1 MNIPSRRGFL
11 GGVIA
16 LGGAASLPLK
26 ADAESVAKD
35 AAAAAP
41 PAPAGADTVR
51 VNAKVNGVACAESV
65 GADESTL
72 SLVRERLGLT
82 GAKLGCGQGACG
94 ACTVLVDKA
103 PACACLLPAV
113 ALEGREVTTVEGLG
127 ADLHPVQRAFL
138 AHDAMQCGFCT
149 PGFVVEGA
157 AFMDRWRAEHG
168 ATEPSDAELAEA
180 LAGHVCRCG
189 AQVGIRAAIRDACA
203 GRFDGPEKEAPRYD
217 ARAKVTGAAKY
228 TVDVQL
234 PGMLVG
240 KLLRAATPH
249 AELGSMDLSA
259 AEALPGVK
267 AVKPLVMAG
276 APLRYEGQPLAAV
289 AAIDEATARA
299 ALAAIKVEL
308 RLRAP
313 VISAESALAA
323 DATIIF
329 PNGEGAASASEGPVL
344 NAPWKGN
351 LRGPTETN
359 LLAKPKRAAAA
370 IAAARAGEGQLVEG
384 RYTAHNQA
392 HSCMEPHA
400 AVARWDGDRKLEV
413 WHSTQSVD
421 DMADALCERYG
432 LERPDVRVRADHVG
446 GGFGSKAG
454 LDQEL
459 LIAVDLAKLAGAPV
473 RIVYERWEELLV
485 GGNRPEASVNVT
497 LASDAEGGLGGLDAE
512 AYNLNG
518 AAVGG
523 STGLVMRLLYRSKN
537 KDVRDYD
544 VVTTTAPG
552 KPFRGP
558 GGPAGLFALE
568 QAVDELALKR
578 GEDAIT
584 LRKRWD
590 PNPGRQ
596 RLYELALASPL
607 WRERDAQR
615 GEGRIRR
622 GVGVAAAAWPY
633 FLSKG
638 TRVELIGRTDGV
650 FVARCA
656 CQDMGQGSRSAL
668 SWTLAEALGVP
679 RSQIEVQLGDS
690 DAPRGPASA
699 GSRTTPSIVPA
710 AEDAAKQL
718 TEELVELAEDL
729 FGVKNAVMGHGGVDH
744 DGGRLTWAEILARA
758 GERRALGRRRRDDD
772 GYYFA
777 TDEFGWGKAWP
788 GAVVMV
794 ALEVDT
800 ATGRTRA
807 VAGWMGLAA
816 GRIMAPPVA
825 RSQGLGGLV
834 QGLSYALYEERRLD
848 PKTGLQLT
856 TNLEDYRIIGV
867 GDTPPLEVVFDET
880 PLDGVRGGGA
890 GLAEL
895 ATIGVAG
902 AVGNAFA
909 HATGVRLRSI
919 PLRPDRVLEALRA

>member
-16 LGGAASLPLK
+16 LSGAASLPLR
-26 ADAESVAKD
+26 ADAESVAK
-35 AAAAAP
+35 AGEAP
-41 PAPAGADTVR
+41 SAPAGVDSVVVR
-51 VNAKVNGVACAESV
+51 TTVNGVARSETV

-72 SLVRERLGLT
+72 RLVRERLGLT

-94 ACTVLVDKA
+94 ACTVMVDKA

-113 ALEGREVTTVEGLG
+113 ALEGREVTTVEGLS

-149 PGFVVEGA
+149 PGFVMEGA

-168 ATEPSDAELAEA
+168 ATEPSDEELAEA

-234 PGMLVG
+234 PGMLIAKV
-240 KLLRAATPH
+240 LRASVPH
-249 AELGSMDLSA
+249 AEVSAIDLSA
-259 AEALPGVK
+259 AEAMPGVK
-267 AVKPLVMAG
+267 AVKSFVMAG
-276 APLRYEGQPLAAV
+276 AAIRYEGQELVAV
-289 AAIDEATARA
+289 AAVDEATALA
-299 ALAAIKVEL
+299 ALAAIKLEL
-308 RLRAP
+308 NLRAP
-313 VISAESALAA
+313 VISAESALAEG
-323 DATIIF
+323 ATIIF
-329 PNGEGAASASEGPVL
+329 PGGAGIASASEAPVL
-344 NAPWKGN
+344 KAPWKGN

-359 LLAKPKRAAAA
+359 ILAKPKRAAAA
-370 IAAARAGEGQLVEG
+370 IAAARAGEGQLIEA

-392 HSCMEPHA
+392 HTCMEPHA
-400 AVARWDGDRKLEV
+400 AVARWDGDTKLEV
-413 WHSTQSVD
+413 WLSTQSVD
-421 DMADALCERYG
+421 DMADALCERYE
-432 LERPDVRVRADHVG
+432 LERANVRVRADHVG

-454 LDQEL
+454 VDKEL
-459 LIAVDLAKLAGAPV
+459 ITAVDLAKLAGAPV
-473 RIVYERWEELLV
+473 RLAFERWEELLV
-485 GGNRPEASVNVT
+485 GGNRPEASVNLS
-497 LASDAEGGLGGLDAE
+497 LASDAEGGFGGLDAE

-523 STGLVMRLLYRSKN
+523 STGLVLRLLYRSKN

-558 GGPAGLFALE
+558 GGPAGLYALE

-578 GEDAIT
+578 GEDPIA

-596 RLYELALASPL
+596 RLYDLVSASPL
-607 WRERDAQR
+607 WRDRDAQR

-638 TRVELIGRTDGV
+638 TRVELIGRPDGT

-668 SWTLAEALGVP
+668 SWALAEALGVP

-729 FGVKNAVMGHGGVDH
+729 FDVKNAVMGHGGVDH

-788 GAVVMV
+788 GAVIAV

-800 ATGRTRA
+800 VTGRTRA
-807 VAGWMGLAA
+807 TEGWMGLAA

-825 RSQGLGGLV
+825 RSQGLGGFI

-867 GDTPPLEVVFDET
+867 GDTPALEVVFDET

-895 ATIGVAG
+895 STIGVAG

-909 HATGVRLRSI
+909 HATGVRLRAL

>member
-16 LGGAASLPLK
+16 LGGAASLPLR
-26 ADAESVAKD
+26 AEAESVAQ
-35 AAAAAP
+35 AGT
-41 PAPAGADTVR
+41 PAPVDLTATDTLQ
-51 VNAKVNGVACAESV
+51 VNTKVNGVACAETV

-113 ALEGREVTTVEGLG
+113 ALEGREVTTVEGLP

-149 PGFVVEGA
+149 PGFVMEGA
-157 AFMDRWRAEHG
+157 AFMDRWRATYG

-228 TVDVQL
+228 TVDVML

-240 KLLRAATPH
+240 KFLRASVPH
-249 AELGSMDLSA
+249 AEVVSIDVSA

-267 AVKPLVMAG
+267 AVKTFVMAG
-276 APLRYEGQPLAAV
+276 APIRYEGQALAAV
-289 AAIDEATARA
+289 AAQDEATARA
-299 ALAAIKVEL
+299 ALAAIKLEL
-308 RLRAP
+308 HQRAP
-313 VISAESALAA
+313 VMSAETALAA

-329 PNGEGAASASEGPVL
+329 PGGEGAASASEGPVL
-344 NAPWKGN
+344 KAPWAGN

-359 LLAKPKRAAAA
+359 LLAKPKRAAKGL
-370 IAAARAGEGQLVEG
+370 AAARAGEGQLIEA

-400 AVARWDGDRKLEV
+400 AVARWDGDSKLEV
-413 WHSTQSVD
+413 WLSTQSVD

-432 LERPDVRVRADHVG
+432 LERANVRVRADHVG

-454 LDQEL
+454 VDQEMTT
-459 LIAVDLAKLAGAPV
+459 AVDLAKLAGAPV
-473 RIVYERWEELLV
+473 RIAFERWEELIV
-485 GGNRPEASVNVT
+485 GGNRPEASVNIA
-497 LASDAEGGLGGLDAE
+497 LAADNDGNLGGLDAE

-523 STGLVMRLLYRSKN
+523 STGLVLRLLYRSKN

-544 VVTTTAPG
+544 VITTTAPG

-578 GEDAIT
+578 AEDPIT

-615 GEGRIRR
+615 GEGRLRR

-638 TRVELIGRTDGV
+638 TRVELIGRADGV

-668 SWTLAEALGVP
+668 AWTLSEALGVP
-679 RSQIEVQLGDS
+679 RAQIEVQLGDS

-729 FGVKNAVMGHGGVDH
+729 FGVKGAVMGHGGVDH

-800 ATGRTRA
+800 ATGRVRA
-807 VAGWMGLAA
+807 TDGWMGLAA

-825 RSQGLGGLV
+825 RSQGLGGFV

-867 GDTPPLEVVFDET
+867 GDTPSLEVVFDET

-909 HATGVRLRSI
+909 HATGTRLRSI
-919 PLRPDRVLEALRA
+919 PLRPDRVLEALRQ